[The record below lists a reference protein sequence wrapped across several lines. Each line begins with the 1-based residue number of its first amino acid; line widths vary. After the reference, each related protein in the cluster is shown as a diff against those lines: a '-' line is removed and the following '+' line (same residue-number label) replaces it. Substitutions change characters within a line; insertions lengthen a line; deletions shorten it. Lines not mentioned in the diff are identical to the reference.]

1 VAERGAPGLPA
12 RPRHMQRLQARSNQD
27 KSCRALIVNQGSF
40 MHRPFN
46 HYRGYEPTT
55 QVTHII

>member
-1 VAERGAPGLPA
+1 
-12 RPRHMQRLQARSNQD
+12 MQRLQAQPNQD

-40 MHRPFN
+40 THRPFN

-55 QVTHII
+55 QMTCNGTAQIIRAQVQKQSPE